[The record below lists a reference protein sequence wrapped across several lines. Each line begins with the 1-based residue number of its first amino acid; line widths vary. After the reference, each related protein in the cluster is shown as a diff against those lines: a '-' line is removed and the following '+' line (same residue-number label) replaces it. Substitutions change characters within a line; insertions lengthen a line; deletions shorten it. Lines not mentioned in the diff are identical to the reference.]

1 MLVDSHCHLNMLDF
15 EQLDA
20 DLDATLSRARQAGV
34 KHFLCVGTTLE
45 NAPEVLA
52 IAKRYPDISA
62 SVGLHPNEDCQEE
75 PSIEQLCDLA
85 QDEKIVAIGET
96 GLDYY
101 RSEQKKAQQER
112 FVRHIE
118 AAKRMNKPL
127 IIHTREARVDTLA
140 LLRSEQASQVGG
152 VIHCFTE
159 DWETAQ
165 AAMDLDFYISFSG
178 ILTFKNAHQ
187 IQEAAKKVPLE
198 KILIET
204 DSPYLT
210 PVPYRG
216 KTNQP
221 AYVKEVG
228 QFLAT
233 IKEISFDEV
242 AKTTSA
248 NFYRLFLKQEID

>member
-15 EQLDA
+15 EQLSA
-20 DLDATLSRARQAGV
+20 DLDATLSHARQVGV
-34 KHFLCVGTTLE
+34 NHFLCVGTTLE
-45 NAPEVLA
+45 NASEVLA
-52 IAKRYPDISA
+52 IAKQYSDVSA
-62 SVGLHPNEDCQEE
+62 SVGLHPNEECPAE
-75 PSIEQLCDLA
+75 PSVDQLCELA

-96 GLDYY
+96 GLDYF
-101 RSEQKKAQQER
+101 RSDQKQAQQER

-118 AAKRMNKPL
+118 AAKRLNKPL
-127 IIHTREARVDTLA
+127 IIHTREAKEDTLA
-140 LLRSEQASQVGG
+140 LLKSEQASQAGG

-165 AAMDLDFYISFSG
+165 AAMELDFYISFSG

-187 IQEAAKKVPLE
+187 IQEAAKKVPME

-204 DSPYLT
+204 DSPYLA

-221 AYVKEVG
+221 SYVKEVA

-233 IKEISFDEV
+233 LKGISFDEV

-248 NFYRLFLKQEID
+248 NFYRLFLKRELD